1 MSLLQLLASF
11 FPPHL
16 APSYLIALAGPV
28 LETVALAL
36 GAMALAVCVSLP
48 LVVAAALGCG
58 RNARAIPEPPAD
70 FSDLAALAPTGML
83 KLATPS

>member
-1 MSLLQLLASF
+1 MTLPAVRELMDYWAVH
-11 FPPHL
+11 PPLH
-16 APSYLIALAGPV
+16 
-28 LETVALAL
+28 
-36 GAMALAVCVSLP
+36 